1 MKDTETIC
9 DEFQTSVENC
19 LMRHKSILDVITKNQ
34 ETSSRINRAVAK
46 SVTGCGCLNINAK
59 KQHIPSEIKLQDL
72 GTYMKTHLEG
82 HLCDECR
89 EVIGQEMGNHLF
101 YLVALCNLL
110 GLNFYEIIQ
119 SETEKLSTLG
129 IYNMS

>member
-1 MKDTETIC
+1 MKDTEFIC

-46 SVTGCGCLNINAK
+46 SVTGCGCLNVKAK
-59 KQHIPSEIKLQDL
+59 KQQIPTEVKLQDL
-72 GTYMKTHLEG
+72 GSYMDTPLEG

-89 EVIGQEMGNHLF
+89 EVLQQEIGNHLF

-110 GLNFYEIIQ
+110 DLSFYDIILT
-119 SETEKLSTLG
+119 ETEKLSTLG
-129 IYNMS
+129 IYNLS